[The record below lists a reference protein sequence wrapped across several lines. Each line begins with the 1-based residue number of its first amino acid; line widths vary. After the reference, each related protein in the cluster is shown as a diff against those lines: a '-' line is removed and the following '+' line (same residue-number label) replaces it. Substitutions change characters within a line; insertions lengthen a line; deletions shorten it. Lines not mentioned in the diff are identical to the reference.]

1 MMDGGLE
8 NKWLMDSGFLRHMT
22 ENKKLFSSLTP
33 LPHKEYV
40 TFGDDKKGNVLGT
53 GIIKVNDYF
62 TLNDVSLVDKL
73 RSNLL
78 SISQLVDVDLDFLFH
93 KYLIPLASLIVSF
106 LTLEKSFKLNS
117 HLLNL
122 L

>member
-1 MMDGGLE
+1 MDGGLE

-22 ENKKLFSSLTP
+22 GNKKLFSSLTP

-40 TFGDDKKGNVLGT
+40 TFGDDKKGIVLAT

-73 RSNLL
+73 GSNLL
-78 SISQLVDVDLDFLFH
+78 SISQLVDVDLYFLFH
-93 KYLIPLASLIVSF
+93 KYLIPLASLFVSF